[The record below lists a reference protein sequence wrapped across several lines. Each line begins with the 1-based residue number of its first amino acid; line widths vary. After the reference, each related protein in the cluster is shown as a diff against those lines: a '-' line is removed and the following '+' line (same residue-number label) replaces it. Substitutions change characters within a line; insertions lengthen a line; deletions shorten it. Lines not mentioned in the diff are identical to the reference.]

1 MALFILEN
9 YIIQSSNMSKRN
21 YNVFFHVHTISGII
35 ISAALFII
43 FFCGAFALI
52 KDEITAWEK
61 GENVNMEIA
70 SDVDYDRAMQSLKD
84 EGLNLTG
91 RDIRM
96 IPPDVKQKMF
106 VGVSASKSENA
117 SEEDKLSTYYNLH
130 TRTYELS
137 TYYAF
142 YSIGELIY
150 RLHFFHQIPTYGI
163 LTAGFVAFF
172 FLLAIVSGLIVHWKK
187 IVSNFYIFRPKTK
200 LKTIWTDA
208 HTALGVIGLPFQFMF
223 ALTSSFLCLSSLI
236 LLPINFAYDGN
247 QQQALEDLRPMQK
260 TYEWEEQATGEI
272 PSLNALYEKTQEKW
286 PEFEA
291 AQVYVKNYGGTNMK
305 FQIDGLLK
313 PDEAFLGHG
322 RIVYDVMSNTIT
334 EEKNPEDSGYAE
346 TVELAIRRLHFGD
359 FGGLSLK
366 VIYFAL
372 AIITCFVIL
381 SGVLIWLEAR
391 DKKHIPEKKRKFNRA
406 LGYFYVA
413 ICMSLYPITAI
424 SMLVAKYIPRTM
436 DTDRQSI
443 LYAVF
448 FIGWLIFTLFFT
460 FRKNNY
466 ITTKYSLILGSFFGI
481 LVPIINGLVSGNW
494 IWKMYQQDQTAILF
508 VDIFWICISL
518 ISFGILLRMKKPV

>member
-1 MALFILEN
+1 MG
-9 YIIQSSNMSKRN
+9 KRN
-21 YNVFFHVHTISGII
+21 YNVFFHLHTISGII

-61 GENVNMEIA
+61 GDNVNMEVALDI
-70 SDVDYDRAMQSLKD
+70 DYDRAMQTLINDSI
-84 EGLNLTG
+84 NLTG

-96 IPPDVKQKMF
+96 IPPDVKQEMF
-106 VGVSASKSENA
+106 VGLTGSKVESASEKDLIPTYFNLNTRNYA
-117 SEEDKLSTYYNLH
+117 LSQYYD
-130 TRTYELS
+130 
-137 TYYAF
+137 F

-163 LTAGFVAFF
+163 LTAGFIAFF

-187 IVSNFYIFRPKTK
+187 IVSNFYVFRPKTK

-236 LLPINFAYDGN
+236 LILLNFAYDGH
-247 QQQALEDLRPMQK
+247 QKQAIEEIRPMQK
-260 TYEWEEQATGEI
+260 TYAWEAETNNKI
-272 PSLNALYEKTQEKW
+272 PSLNTFVERTKAKW
-286 PEFEA
+286 PDFEA

-313 PDEAFLGHG
+313 PNKAFLGHG
-322 RIVYDVMSNTIT
+322 RIVYDVMTNTIT
-334 EEKNPEDSGYAE
+334 EEKNPENPGYIE
-346 TVELAIRRLHFGD
+346 IVELAIRRLHFGD
-359 FGGLSLK
+359 FGGLYLK
-366 VIYFAL
+366 VIYFVL
-372 AIITCFVIL
+372 AIITCFVII

-391 DKKHIPEKKRKFNRA
+391 DKKHIPEKKRKFNSA
-406 LGYFYVA
+406 LGYFYMAV
-413 ICMSLYPITAI
+413 CMSLYPITAI
-424 SMLVAKYIPRTM
+424 SMLVAKYIPRSL
-436 DTDRQSI
+436 DAERQSI

-448 FIGWLIFTLFFT
+448 FIGWLLFTLFFS

-466 ITTKYSLILGSFFGI
+466 ITTKYSLILGGLFGI
-481 LVPIINGLVSGNW
+481 LVPIINGLISGNW
-494 IWKMYQQDQTAILF
+494 MWKMYQQNQTPPLF
-508 VDIFWICISL
+508 VDLFWIGISL